1 MKAYSIL
8 VCALC
13 ACVFV
18 AGCGDKEKEKA
29 DLAKVVQIRESL
41 AKQGEALQE
50 HIDLLKATEN
60 ASYSEI
66 AVMQVNADRIKN
78 ALEKPID
85 VKDAEKLA
93 ALAKATSD
101 AADKLQA
108 EIDKRVE
115 ALHKANEATRKAA
128 ERVRKFDEMHGL

>member
-1 MKAYSIL
+1 
-8 VCALC
+8 
-13 ACVFV
+13 
-18 AGCGDKEKEKA
+18 
-29 DLAKVVQIRESL
+29 
-41 AKQGEALQE
+41 
-50 HIDLLKATEN
+50 
-60 ASYSEI
+60 
-66 AVMQVNADRIKN
+66 MQVNADRIKN
-78 ALEKPID
+78 ALAKPVD

-93 ALAKATSD
+93 ALAQATSD